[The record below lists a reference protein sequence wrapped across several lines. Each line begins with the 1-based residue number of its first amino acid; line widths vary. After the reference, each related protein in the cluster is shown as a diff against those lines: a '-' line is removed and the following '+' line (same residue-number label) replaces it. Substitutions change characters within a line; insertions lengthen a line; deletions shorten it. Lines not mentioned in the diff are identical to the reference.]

1 MPARTHLIKAIREDF
16 TEHERDSA
24 TGFVYAGARYLMPA
38 LGRWTTT
45 DPILGEKGPKKKM
58 GND

>member
-1 MPARTHLIKAIREDF
+1 
-16 TEHERDSA
+16 
-24 TGFVYAGARYLMPA
+24 MPA